1 MGAAAVAVVALTAQP
16 RSSLLVHTRGPSA
29 GLQWRCCFARLW
41 EFRGVYFMFS
51 LLGSRRNIDGGLVH
65 RLVINCRCRY
75 HAACFVASVIS
86 NAGRWTKPEH
96 DAFVEG
102 LRLYGKEWKRVAK
115 LIPTR
120 TVVQIRTHA
129 QKYFQK
135 LAKDM
140 GVDEAYIHANVLTPP
155 KAGVALASPGSA
167 AVPAAV
173 GSGGGA

>member
-1 MGAAAVAVVALTAQP
+1 MGGVFHVFVIGGAGETSTVGLSTDSSDILGVVTMPLA
-16 RSSLLVHTRGPSA
+16 SSLPL
-29 GLQWRCCFARLW
+29 
-41 EFRGVYFMFS
+41 FS
-51 LLGSRRNIDGGLVH
+51 T
-65 RLVINCRCRY
+65 
-75 HAACFVASVIS
+75 
-86 NAGRWTKPEH
+86 AGRWTKPEH